1 MAQML
6 EISKDRPLKTQI
18 MYRANLSF
26 NQLNEYLDFLIN
38 NNLLNITNSNGK
50 EVYIITEKG
59 VDFLQRR
66 TELTEMLK
74 RTKLK

>member
-1 MAQML
+1 ML